1 MSDKVIVVVSDT
13 GNARHGEIT
22 VVDDAATAVH
32 LVETLL
38 EAGFD
43 EARIRLF
50 SGYQA
55 QMEISSRPVVAL
67 VDGPS
72 APVAVGDPD
81 PPVEQAVEVEAAAV
95 KASAAE
101 VTPYMKDGVRFSA
114 SFRAA

>member
-1 MSDKVIVVVSDT
+1 MSDKVIVVVCDRED
-13 GNARHGEIT
+13 GKRGEIT
-22 VVDDAATAVH
+22 VVDNPDTAAH
-32 LVETLL
+32 LVENLL

-67 VDGPS
+67 VDEPS
-72 APVAVGDPD
+72 APAGAGG
-81 PPVEQAVEVEAAAV
+81 PPAEKAVELAAAAV
-95 KASAAE
+95 KASGE
-101 VTPYMKDGVRFSA
+101 QVTPYMKDGVRFSS